1 MHFKHLHA
9 AALQRQDDLFQGQ
22 TVLCCMQLV
31 LEALQ
36 RQVEE
41 FNSCGPQPL
50 RDAMQLVTN
59 AWCLMQSL
67 LPMDDFTALIARWL
81 PNRWQQAT

>member
-1 MHFKHLHA
+1 MRFKRLRV
-9 AALQRQDDLFQGQ
+9 AALQRQCDLFQGQ
-22 TVLCCMQLV
+22 RELCCMQLV

-81 PNRWQQAT
+81 SNRWQRAS